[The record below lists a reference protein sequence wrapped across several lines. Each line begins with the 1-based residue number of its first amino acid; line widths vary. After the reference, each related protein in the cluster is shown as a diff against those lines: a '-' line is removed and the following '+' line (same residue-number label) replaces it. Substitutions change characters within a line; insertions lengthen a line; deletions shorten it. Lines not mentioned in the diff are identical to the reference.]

1 MKLTLRGENAREKI
15 MVVFRIKSDWLRKC
29 RDIFLTNHESQKIPN
44 NPKSIIN
51 NNNNL
56 IFILRKIHVNMIKC
70 ALHES
75 TIDTSLKTNQ
85 NSALSLTR
93 KLKKKKKKR
102 NTLSQLRLHLFHVEK
117 VLESWYEFQIRSW
130 CHVVVPLELVKEGF
144 GQVSCSSVESLA
156 HLNTALLNLRL
167 HF

>member
-93 KLKKKKKKR
+93 KLKKKKKTKHFITVAL
-102 NTLSQLRLHLFHVEK
+102 TL
-117 VLESWYEFQIRSW
+117 
-130 CHVVVPLELVKEGF
+130 
-144 GQVSCSSVESLA
+144 VSCWEGSWKLIWVP
-156 HLNTALLNLRL
+156 NTKLVSRSCASWARQGRIWTGFLFQCGKSCTSE
-167 HF
+167 HSPS